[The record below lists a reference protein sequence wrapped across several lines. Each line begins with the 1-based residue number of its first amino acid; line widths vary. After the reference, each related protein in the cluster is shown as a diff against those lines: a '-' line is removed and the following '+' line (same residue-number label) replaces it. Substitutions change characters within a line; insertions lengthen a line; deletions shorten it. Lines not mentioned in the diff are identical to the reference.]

1 MVVFFCF
8 DFLFF
13 EGGTGAD
20 FSWLFCETRAIFGLI
35 DTLQRNVQKLFW
47 MWVHCYKVKQFCF
60 IVVDSMCLVTW
71 GIKRSNS
78 KVVALPPEA
87 SVDLGFA
94 LGKTE
99 YLKGLFL
106 FSPDD
111 WSSFFQTS
119 FYFLHLLPLLK
130 EREMKGAGWEGRGS
144 NILLSLC
151 FVVSSSCIIVFLS
164 PNDCPVK

>member
-111 WSSFFQTS
+111 WSSFFQTLPFTSSIS
-119 FYFLHLLPLLK
+119 FLFWRKEKWKGQAGKEGEATFYCLSALLLALHV
-130 EREMKGAGWEGRGS
+130 
-144 NILLSLC
+144 LLSSWVQMTVL
-151 FVVSSSCIIVFLS
+151 
-164 PNDCPVK
+164 